1 MRRVARPIGAA
12 GAADALDAA
21 NGRALGIEVIGASKS
36 FGAFRALDQVS
47 LKIAPGSVHA
57 LLGENGAGKS
67 TLVKGLV
74 GYGPLDAGQIIAGTR
89 EVRIASPRDA
99 QALDIGMVYQ
109 HFTLAAGMSVEENLL
124 LARAALPWRIDWRAE
139 RGRLERFLARMP
151 FRLRLDAPVSSL
163 AAGEKQK
170 LEILK
175 QLYLERRFLI
185 LDEPTS
191 VLTPQEA
198 DEVLGLMRELASAR
212 VLTVLMITH
221 KFREVLDFADA
232 VTVLRKGRAVA
243 QANVADTSRDELAAW
258 MMGVETAAREAADDA
273 TTNATIATTS
283 ASANLTTSAA
293 KNAAKNAAT
302 SATTIAT
309 TGAVTSAP
317 PSPAASLPDTT
328 LAARATRRPCLADA
342 PIGLEASGL
351 TVRDD
356 LGLPAVRELS
366 LAVRRGEILGIAGVS
381 GNGQKALVEA
391 LIGQRQPAAGRMAVG
406 GRPYRATRE
415 EMRERR
421 VFAIPEEPLRNA
433 CIASMSVAENLALR
447 DFDRAPL
454 RAQGWRLDR
463 RALRRRAAE
472 RIAEFKVSPPLP
484 ERAIGTLSG
493 GNVQRAVLARE
504 LGQPVEVLIVA
515 NPVFGLDF
523 ASVADIHARL
533 LAAREA
539 GAAILLVSED
549 LDELLALSDRIAVM
563 SAGRL
568 VFETEAAGADRAVLG
583 RHMAG
588 HDEADEPAAS
598 SGRPGA
604 AHAHREPARPAD
616 APGTLR

>member
-12 GAADALDAA
+12 SAADALDAA

-293 KNAAKNAAT
+293 KNAAT

-309 TGAVTSAP
+309 TGAVTSATS
-317 PSPAASLPDTT
+317 SPAASLPDTT

-598 SGRPGA
+598 SGKPGA

-616 APGTLR
+616 APSTHR

>member
-1 MRRVARPIGAA
+1 MRRLARPI

-21 NGRALGIEVIGASKS
+21 RGRALGIEVIGASKS

-221 KFREVLDFADA
+221 KFREVLDFSDA

-258 MMGVETAAREAADDA
+258 MMGVETVARDA
-273 TTNATIATTS
+273 TTNATNATNATTS
-283 ASANLTTSAA
+283 ASASAA
-293 KNAAKNAAT
+293 KNAATGAT
-302 SATTIAT
+302 MIAT
-309 TGAVTSAP
+309 TGAVTSATS
-317 PSPAASLPDTT
+317 SPAASLPDTA
-328 LAARATRRPCLADA
+328 LAARATRRPCAADA

-568 VFETEAAGADRAVLG
+568 VFETEAAGADRAMLG
-583 RHMAG
+583 RYMAG

-616 APGTLR
+616 APGTHR

>member
-1 MRRVARPIGAA
+1 M
-12 GAADALDAA
+12 DAA

-293 KNAAKNAAT
+293 KNAAT

-309 TGAVTSAP
+309 TGAVTSATS
-317 PSPAASLPDTT
+317 SPAASLPDTT

-588 HDEADEPAAS
+588 HDEADEPAAY

>member
-1 MRRVARPIGAA
+1 MRRVARPIGAAGAA

-74 GYGPLDAGQIIAGTR
+74 GYGPLDTGQIIAGTR

-293 KNAAKNAAT
+293 KNAAT

-309 TGAVTSAP
+309 TGAVTSATS
-317 PSPAASLPDTT
+317 SPAASLPDTT

-583 RHMAG
+583 RYMAG

-616 APGTLR
+616 APGTHR

>member
-293 KNAAKNAAT
+293 KNAAT

-309 TGAVTSAP
+309 TGAVTSATS
-317 PSPAASLPDTT
+317 SPAASLPDAT
-328 LAARATRRPCLADA
+328 LAARATRRPCPADA

-391 LIGQRQPAAGRMAVG
+391 LIGQRQPAAGHMAVG

-588 HDEADEPAAS
+588 HDEADEPAAY

>member
-1 MRRVARPIGAA
+1 MIRRVARPIGAA
-12 GAADALDAA
+12 DATDALDAA

-198 DEVLGLMRELASAR
+198 DEVLGLMRELASSR

-258 MMGVETAAREAADDA
+258 MMGVETAARDAADDA
-273 TTNATIATTS
+273 TTNATNATNTTTS
-283 ASANLTTSAA
+283 ASAS
-293 KNAAKNAAT
+293 AAKNAAT
-302 SATTIAT
+302 SATMIAT
-309 TGAVTSAP
+309 TGAVTSATS
-317 PSPAASLPDTT
+317 SPAASLPDTT
-328 LAARATRRPCLADA
+328 LAARATRRPCPADA
-342 PIGLEASGL
+342 PIGLAASGL

-391 LIGQRQPAAGRMAVG
+391 LIGQRQPAAGHMAVG

-604 AHAHREPARPAD
+604 AHAQREPARPAD
-616 APGTLR
+616 APSTHR

>member
-12 GAADALDAA
+12 DAADALDAA

-89 EVRIASPRDA
+89 EVRIASPREA

-124 LARAALPWRIDWRAE
+124 LARAALPWRIDWHAE

-258 MMGVETAAREAADDA
+258 MMGVETAARDAADDA
-273 TTNATIATTS
+273 TTNATNTTNTATS
-283 ASANLTTSAA
+283 ASAS
-293 KNAAKNAAT
+293 AAKNAAT
-302 SATTIAT
+302 SATMIAT
-309 TGAVTSAP
+309 TGAVTSATS
-317 PSPAASLPDTT
+317 SPAASLPDTT
-328 LAARATRRPCLADA
+328 LAARATRRPCPADA
-342 PIGLEASGL
+342 PIGLAASGL

-568 VFETEAAGADRAVLG
+568 VFETEAGGADRAVLG
-583 RHMAG
+583 RYMAG

-616 APGTLR
+616 APSTHR

>member
-12 GAADALDAA
+12 SAADALDAA

-74 GYGPLDAGQIIAGTR
+74 GYGPLDAGQIIAGAR

-258 MMGVETAAREAADDA
+258 MMGVETAARDAADDA
-273 TTNATIATTS
+273 TTNATKS
-283 ASANLTTSAA
+283 ASTSAA
-293 KNAAKNAAT
+293 KNAAT
-302 SATTIAT
+302 IATTIAT
-309 TGAVTSAP
+309 TGAVTSAT
-317 PSPAASLPDTT
+317 SNPAASLPDTT
-328 LAARATRRPCLADA
+328 LAARATRRPCPADA
-342 PIGLEASGL
+342 SIGLEASGL

-616 APGTLR
+616 APGTHR

>member
-1 MRRVARPIGAA
+1 MIRRVARPIGAA
-12 GAADALDAA
+12 DAADALDAA

-198 DEVLGLMRELASAR
+198 DEVLGLMRELASSR

-258 MMGVETAAREAADDA
+258 MMGVETAARDAADDA
-273 TTNATIATTS
+273 TTNATNATNTTTS
-283 ASANLTTSAA
+283 ASAS
-293 KNAAKNAAT
+293 AAKNAAT
-302 SATTIAT
+302 SATMIAT
-309 TGAVTSAP
+309 TGAVTSATS
-317 PSPAASLPDTT
+317 SPAASLPDTT
-328 LAARATRRPCLADA
+328 LAARATRRPCPADA
-342 PIGLEASGL
+342 PIGLAASGL

-583 RHMAG
+583 RYMAG

-604 AHAHREPARPAD
+604 AHAQREPARPAD
-616 APGTLR
+616 APSTHR

>member
-1 MRRVARPIGAA
+1 MIRRVARPIGAA
-12 GAADALDAA
+12 DATDALDAA

-36 FGAFRALDQVS
+36 FGVFRALDQVS

-198 DEVLGLMRELASAR
+198 DEVLGLMRELASSR

-258 MMGVETAAREAADDA
+258 MMGVETAARDAADDA
-273 TTNATIATTS
+273 TTNATNATNTTTS
-283 ASANLTTSAA
+283 ASAS
-293 KNAAKNAAT
+293 AAKNAAT
-302 SATTIAT
+302 SATMIAT
-309 TGAVTSAP
+309 TGAVTSATS
-317 PSPAASLPDTT
+317 SPAASLPDTT
-328 LAARATRRPCLADA
+328 LAARATRRPCPADA
-342 PIGLEASGL
+342 PIGLAASGL

-583 RHMAG
+583 RYMAG

-616 APGTLR
+616 APSTHR

>member
-1 MRRVARPIGAA
+1 MIRRVARPIGAA
-12 GAADALDAA
+12 DATDALDAA

-198 DEVLGLMRELASAR
+198 DEVLGLMRELASSR

-258 MMGVETAAREAADDA
+258 MMGVETAARDAADDA
-273 TTNATIATTS
+273 TTNATNATNTTTS
-283 ASANLTTSAA
+283 ASAS
-293 KNAAKNAAT
+293 AAKNAAT
-302 SATTIAT
+302 SATMIAT
-309 TGAVTSAP
+309 TGAVTSATS
-317 PSPAASLPDTT
+317 SPAASLPDTT
-328 LAARATRRPCLADA
+328 LAARATRRPCPADA

-583 RHMAG
+583 RYMAG

-604 AHAHREPARPAD
+604 AHAQREPARPVD
-616 APGTLR
+616 APSTHR

>member
-1 MRRVARPIGAA
+1 MRRLARPIGAA
-12 GAADALDAA
+12 DALDTA

-151 FRLRLDAPVSSL
+151 FRLSLDAPVSSL

-258 MMGVETAAREAADDA
+258 MMGVETAARDA
-273 TTNATIATTS
+273 TTNATNATNATTS
-283 ASANLTTSAA
+283 ASASAA
-293 KNAAKNAAT
+293 KNAATGAT
-302 SATTIAT
+302 MIAT
-309 TGAVTSAP
+309 TGAVTSATS
-317 PSPAASLPDTT
+317 SPAASLPDTA
-328 LAARATRRPCLADA
+328 LAARATRRPCAADA

-406 GRPYRATRE
+406 GRPYRATRD

-568 VFETEAAGADRAVLG
+568 VFETEAAGADRAMLG
-583 RHMAG
+583 RYMAG

-616 APGTLR
+616 APGTHR

>member
-12 GAADALDAA
+12 DAADALDAA

-74 GYGPLDAGQIIAGTR
+74 GYGPLDAGQIIAGAR

-258 MMGVETAAREAADDA
+258 MMGVETAARDAADES
-273 TTNATIATTS
+273 TTNATKSVS
-283 ASANLTTSAA
+283 ASLTTS
-293 KNAAKNAAT
+293 AAKNAAT

-309 TGAVTSAP
+309 TGAVTSATS
-317 PSPAASLPDTT
+317 SPAASLPDTT
-328 LAARATRRPCLADA
+328 LAARATRRPCPADA
-342 PIGLEASGL
+342 PIGLAASGL

-583 RHMAG
+583 RYMAG

-616 APGTLR
+616 APSTHR

>member
-1 MRRVARPIGAA
+1 MRRVARPVGAA

-258 MMGVETAAREAADDA
+258 MMGVETAARDA
-273 TTNATIATTS
+273 TTNATNATTS
-283 ASANLTTSAA
+283 ASASAA
-293 KNAAKNAAT
+293 KNAATGAT
-302 SATTIAT
+302 MIAT
-309 TGAVTSAP
+309 TGAVTSATS
-317 PSPAASLPDTT
+317 SPAASLPDTA
-328 LAARATRRPCLADA
+328 LAARATRRPCAADA

-583 RHMAG
+583 RYMAG

-616 APGTLR
+616 APGTHR

>member
-12 GAADALDAA
+12 SAADALDAA

-293 KNAAKNAAT
+293 KNAAT

-309 TGAVTSAP
+309 TGAVTSATS
-317 PSPAASLPDTT
+317 SPAASLPDTT
-328 LAARATRRPCLADA
+328 LAARATRRPCPADA

-391 LIGQRQPAAGRMAVG
+391 LIGQRQPAAGHMAVG

-598 SGRPGA
+598 SGKPGA

>member
-12 GAADALDAA
+12 SAADALDAA

-258 MMGVETAAREAADDA
+258 MMGVETAARDAADDA
-273 TTNATIATTS
+273 TTNATNTTNTTTS
-283 ASANLTTSAA
+283 ASAS
-293 KNAAKNAAT
+293 AAKNAAT

-309 TGAVTSAP
+309 TGVVTSAT
-317 PSPAASLPDTT
+317 PSPAASPPDTT
-328 LAARATRRPCLADA
+328 LAARATRRPCPADA
-342 PIGLEASGL
+342 PIGLSASGL

-366 LAVRRGEILGIAGVS
+366 LTVRRGEILGIAGVS

-391 LIGQRQPAAGRMAVG
+391 LIGQRQPAAGHMAVG

-604 AHAHREPARPAD
+604 AHAHREPARPVD
-616 APGTLR
+616 APGTHR

>member
-12 GAADALDAA
+12 SAADALDAA

-243 QANVADTSRDELAAW
+243 QASVADTSRDELAAW
-258 MMGVETAAREAADDA
+258 MMGVETAAREAADEA
-273 TTNATIATTS
+273 TTNATNATTS
-283 ASANLTTSAA
+283 ASAS
-293 KNAAKNAAT
+293 AAKNAAT
-302 SATTIAT
+302 SATMIAT
-309 TGAVTSAP
+309 TGAVTSATS
-317 PSPAASLPDTT
+317 SPAASLPDTT
-328 LAARATRRPCLADA
+328 VAARATRRPCAADA

-604 AHAHREPARPAD
+604 AHAHRELARPVD
-616 APGTLR
+616 APSTHR

>member
-12 GAADALDAA
+12 DAADALDAA

-258 MMGVETAAREAADDA
+258 MMGVETAARDAADDA
-273 TTNATIATTS
+273 TTNATNATNTTTS
-283 ASANLTTSAA
+283 ASAS
-293 KNAAKNAAT
+293 AAKNAAT

-309 TGAVTSAP
+309 TGAVTSAIT
-317 PSPAASLPDTT
+317 SPAASLPDTT
-328 LAARATRRPCLADA
+328 LAARATRRPCPADA
-342 PIGLEASGL
+342 PIGLAASGL

-406 GRPYRATRE
+406 GRPYRATRD

-583 RHMAG
+583 RYMAG

-598 SGRPGA
+598 SGRPGRPGS
-604 AHAHREPARPAD
+604 AHAHHEPARPVD
-616 APGTLR
+616 APSTHR

>member
-1 MRRVARPIGAA
+1 M
-12 GAADALDAA
+12 
-21 NGRALGIEVIGASKS
+21 IGASKS

-273 TTNATIATTS
+273 TTNATDATKSAPPSVTTS
-283 ASANLTTSAA
+283 
-293 KNAAKNAAT
+293 AAKNAAT
-302 SATTIAT
+302 SAT
-309 TGAVTSAP
+309 S
-317 PSPAASLPDTT
+317 SPAASLPDTT
-328 LAARATRRPCLADA
+328 LAARATRRPCPADA

-598 SGRPGA
+598 SGKPGA

-616 APGTLR
+616 APGPLR

>member
-258 MMGVETAAREAADDA
+258 MMGVETAARDAADDA
-273 TTNATIATTS
+273 TTNATNATNTTTS
-283 ASANLTTSAA
+283 ASVS
-293 KNAAKNAAT
+293 AAKNAAT

-309 TGAVTSAP
+309 TGVVTSAP
-317 PSPAASLPDTT
+317 PSPAASLPDAT
-328 LAARATRRPCLADA
+328 LAARATRRPCPADA

-391 LIGQRQPAAGRMAVG
+391 LIGQRQPAAGHMAVG

-583 RHMAG
+583 RYMAG
-588 HDEADEPAAS
+588 HDEAAEPAAS

-616 APGTLR
+616 APGTHR

>member
-12 GAADALDAA
+12 DAADALDAA

-258 MMGVETAAREAADDA
+258 MMGVETAARDAADDA
-273 TTNATIATTS
+273 TTNATNTTTS
-283 ASANLTTSAA
+283 ASAS
-293 KNAAKNAAT
+293 AAKNAAT

-309 TGAVTSAP
+309 TGVVTSAT
-317 PSPAASLPDTT
+317 PSPAESLPDAT
-328 LAARATRRPCLADA
+328 LAARATRRPCPADA

>member
-1 MRRVARPIGAA
+1 M
-12 GAADALDAA
+12 DAA

-258 MMGVETAAREAADDA
+258 MMGVETAARDAADES
-273 TTNATIATTS
+273 TTNATKSVS
-283 ASANLTTSAA
+283 ASLTTS
-293 KNAAKNAAT
+293 AAKNAAT

-309 TGAVTSAP
+309 TGAVTSATS
-317 PSPAASLPDTT
+317 SPAASLPDTT
-328 LAARATRRPCLADA
+328 LAARATRRPCPADA
-342 PIGLEASGL
+342 PIGLAASGL

-583 RHMAG
+583 RYMAG

-616 APGTLR
+616 APSTHR

>member
-12 GAADALDAA
+12 SAADALDAA

-293 KNAAKNAAT
+293 KNAAT

-309 TGAVTSAP
+309 TGAVTSATS
-317 PSPAASLPDTT
+317 SPAASLPDTT

-391 LIGQRQPAAGRMAVG
+391 LIGQRQPAAGHMAVG

-598 SGRPGA
+598 SGKPGA

-616 APGTLR
+616 APSTHR